1 MVWYSSIIPM
11 AASPLISGTT
21 TTGRYRVFTPHE
33 RSSCRPF
40 VKSCNWR
47 SGSMPSVGSP
57 PSVQRDASPFDAP
70 NVAGTANCFR
80 QRWKNILRYS
90 GIVLSRRWQPQRSI
104 PTWSFKSH
112 VHNNYPN
119 PCSNPGLPS
128 FPVRCATCDAMPMS
142 ALNFAT
148 LRAHSFWSALSSTV
162 ARYTFIACGTMR
174 TNGSKQELAYVVEPR
189 APEQRGARRHASRR
203 NQLPTQRP
211 AIASVSDDPMVVG
224 TVAGAVAVVLFTQF
238 EFVKIRN
245 RSRC

>member
-21 TTGRYRVFTPHE
+21 TTGRYHVFTPHE

-90 GIVLSRRWQPQRSI
+90 AIARSRRWQPQRSI

-119 PCSNPGLPS
+119 PCSKSAIRSSVFSNPMCNVRSDAHVCPPLCYTRRPVLLVCALINRCQVYVHRLRHNEDLWLEARIGL
-128 FPVRCATCDAMPMS
+128 RC
-142 ALNFAT
+142 
-148 LRAHSFWSALSSTV
+148 
-162 ARYTFIACGTMR
+162 
-174 TNGSKQELAYVVEPR
+174 
-189 APEQRGARRHASRR
+189 
-203 NQLPTQRP
+203 
-211 AIASVSDDPMVVG
+211 
-224 TVAGAVAVVLFTQF
+224 
-238 EFVKIRN
+238 
-245 RSRC
+245 